1 MIGLIAKKSGMSQ
14 VISENGDVT
23 PVTLLKVAPNVIT
36 QIKNQKK
43 DGYSAIQ
50 IGSGVRKKYTK
61 PIKGHLKE
69 LDAKIIR
76 EIIVDD
82 ISKYKVG
89 DKLDISILKV
99 GDKITITGT
108 SKGKGFAGTIKRHN
122 FKSGPSSHGHDHHR
136 QPGSIGAMGM
146 PRIHKG
152 KKMAGRMGGDTVTRK
167 KVLVMA
173 TNIKDQTVAIKGP
186 VPGANKDWILIKKDE
201 SR

>member
-14 VISENGDVT
+14 IISDNGDVSS
-23 PVTLLKVAPNVIT
+23 VTILKISPNVIT
-36 QIKNQKK
+36 QIKNADKE
-43 DGYSAIQ
+43 GYLAIQ
-50 IGSGVRKKYTK
+50 IGTGVKKKYTK

-76 EIIVDD
+76 EIRVDD
-82 ISKYKVG
+82 VSKYKVG
-89 DKLDISILKV
+89 DKLDVSILEV
-99 GDKITITGT
+99 GDKIIITGT

-122 FKSGPSSHGHDHHR
+122 FRSGPSTHGHDHHR

-146 PRIHKG
+146 PRVHKG
-152 KKMAGRMGGDTVTRK
+152 KRMAGRMGGDTVTRK

-173 TNIKDQTVAIKGP
+173 TNVKNQTVAVKGP
-186 VPGANKDWILIKKDE
+186 VPGANKDWVLIKKDE

>member
-14 VISENGDVT
+14 IISENGDVT
-23 PVTLLKVAPNVIT
+23 SVTLLKITPNVIT
-36 QIKNQKK
+36 QIKNQDK

-152 KKMAGRMGGDTVTRK
+152 KRMAGRMGGDTVTRK

-201 SR
+201 